1 MKVLIYAEDFYP
13 TVGGVQNSSRL
24 IAEYLARS
32 GDDVTVLTRT
42 SETGS
47 AEFPFVILRNPPRNI
62 LRKTIAAM
70 DLVYLN
76 GLGLDIF
83 LYAKFKRK
91 KTVMSYRD
99 LSMICPRGT
108 KWKDSGACLDK
119 ASASKCIPCLRADP
133 GNNSILRRL
142 LKPPLKSFIS
152 LFVDA
157 NVCTNRFSLGRFK
170 LYKKRLIFNGI
181 DTRIFTPPDHRTAHG
196 PVEIVFVGRLDPSK
210 GCQVLI
216 DALNILNQKKLPFH
230 AVICGDGPYKSSL
243 IAMARDF
250 GIQQH
255 VDFSGTRTGN
265 ELVHILQGANIA
277 VVSSL
282 IDEPFGLSAAEA
294 MACELPVVASNVG
307 GLGIMISE
315 TGLLFERGDASG
327 LADQLA
333 RLIQNPELRLQL
345 GKKGRSATVSN
356 YDSEI
361 MAGNYFRLF
370 HELCPG
376 HD

>member
-1 MKVLIYAEDFYP
+1 M
-13 TVGGVQNSSRL
+13 
-24 IAEYLARS
+24 
-32 GDDVTVLTRT
+32 
-42 SETGS
+42 
-47 AEFPFVILRNPPRNI
+47 
-62 LRKTIAAM
+62 
-70 DLVYLN
+70 
-76 GLGLDIF
+76 
-83 LYAKFKRK
+83 
-91 KTVMSYRD
+91 
-99 LSMICPRGT
+99 
-108 KWKDSGACLDK
+108 
-119 ASASKCIPCLRADP
+119 
-133 GNNSILRRL
+133 
-142 LKPPLKSFIS
+142 
-152 LFVDA
+152 
-157 NVCTNRFSLGRFK
+157 
-170 LYKKRLIFNGI
+170 
-181 DTRIFTPPDHRTAHG
+181 AH
-196 PVEIVFVGRLDPSK
+196 D
-210 GCQVLI
+210 
-216 DALNILNQKKLPFH
+216 
-230 AVICGDGPYKSSL
+230 Y
-243 IAMARDF
+243 

-265 ELVHILQGANIA
+265 ELVRILQDADIS
-277 VVSSL
+277 VVPSL